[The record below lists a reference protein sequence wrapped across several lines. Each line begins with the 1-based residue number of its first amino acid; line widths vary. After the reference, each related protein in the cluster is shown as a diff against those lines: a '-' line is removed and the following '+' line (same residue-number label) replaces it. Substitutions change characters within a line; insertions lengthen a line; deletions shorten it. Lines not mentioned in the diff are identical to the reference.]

1 MSFRRSKGG
10 YVVARQQVASKDRL
24 VSLVEVEQRIPS
36 VVDWLEGGWV
46 TPSLP
51 VRIVKRTLDI
61 VLSVVSLILVSPLLL
76 LILIAVVLESPRSPI
91 FVQRRVGRYGTT
103 FGLIKLRTMVPNA
116 DERLRECL
124 VSDPALREEWHR
136 TRKLREDPRVTWVG
150 RRLRRF
156 SLDEL
161 PQLINVLM
169 GQMSLVGPR
178 PVPAD
183 EGTMFGADW
192 PVVLSVRPGLT
203 GLWAVSGRSDVTYSQ
218 RVALEVEYVNGCGIR
233 SDLAIMARTV
243 PWVLEGQ
250 GSY

>member
-1 MSFRRSKGG
+1 MVREQLATTDE
-10 YVVARQQVASKDRL
+10 V
-24 VSLVEVEQRIPS
+24 VSLVAVERRMPS
-36 VVDWLEGGWV
+36 VVDWLEAGWL

-51 VRIVKRTLDI
+51 VRVVKRTLDI
-61 VLSVVSLILVSPLLL
+61 VLSVVSLMLVSPLLL
-76 LILIAVVLESPRSPI
+76 LIFLAVVIESPRSPI

-116 DERLRECL
+116 DERLHECL
-124 VSDPALREEWHR
+124 AADPALREEWHS
-136 TRKLREDPRVTWVG
+136 TRKLKHDPRVTRVG
-150 RRLRRF
+150 ARLRRF

-161 PQLINVLM
+161 PQLLNVLM

-183 EGTMFGADW
+183 EGTLFGADW

-203 GLWAVSGRSDVTYSQ
+203 GLWAISGRSDVTYSE
-218 RVALEVEYVNGCGIR
+218 RVALEVEYVNGCSIR
-233 SDLAIMARTV
+233 SDLAIMARTI